1 MKRFISY
8 ILIFVLALNIL
19 PVAAMAAVPSISI
32 DNANVYEG
40 MNKAYNQGYLPAVK
54 NGVAT
59 IILPL
64 LANSQIT
71 GDKINVRPDLGDT
84 ANSPFVFLNYE
95 KTVSLANNTV
105 NGGGSTISSYLVE
118 FDFTLSNNRVNGT
131 YPVTFEVSGETP
143 NGDFKQSFTS
153 YVIITDGKNPDS
165 TPAPVSEPIQ
175 ANITI
180 DNVHRYEGMA
190 ESYSQGYVPT
200 VKNGVATIILPLLCD
215 GSLYNNQLTITPD
228 LGDAASAPFV
238 FKNYGQTVSGQYN
251 KIESFSPKYS
261 YLVHLELTLKQN
273 PNNGNYPVVISVEG
287 RNISGTVFRQSFTVY
302 VHITDGKAPGIPEPD
317 SLHPN
322 ITIDGQSRY
331 EGMALSYSQGYM
343 PVVKNGAATIIMP
356 LLCEGKLY
364 SNQLTVTA
372 NLGAPS
378 VSPFVFKNYE
388 QTVKGGYN
396 KTDGSSKKY
405 SYLVHLNLDLE
416 ANRVNGTYP
425 VEVSAEGRD
434 AQGTVF
440 RQTFT
445 VYVTITDGMDS
456 GASVWFSIDNKNKY
470 KGMNKPY
477 DEGYL
482 PEVSGGSVSV
492 ILPLLSAGPVKNNS
506 ITINSDLGPP
516 ASSPFIYKNYNKTV
530 ALGMQ
535 TLSSGGKEEAYLVQ
549 LKLEL
554 SPDRINGTYPVVI
567 NIEAQT
573 SGGERITQA
582 FTAYVTV
589 SDGKDGNSQT
599 ADTPQSQPK
608 LMISN
613 YSVNPAP
620 VLAGKEFST
629 AVTILNTNEAQAV
642 KNIKVTVSST
652 SADFI
657 LENESNTFY
666 FKAIAPGGTIV
677 LNLDYQV
684 YANAPA
690 APQKLNFAMEYEDAK
705 AMPMTAEGEITVQI
719 KQAARIE
726 AEAPAIPEKVHA
738 GETLSVS
745 MNVLNLGK
753 DKLYNVRFKLEAPG
767 MNQAGVAFIGNMEAG
782 TSMTGLMDVDI
793 QSKKSENAAGGT
805 EEYGRTQGNIT
816 LIYEDSSGTEE
827 TQEIPFSTIIL
838 EPVTPAG
845 KQQKEKAG
853 AGQWIGSVI
862 GLGAIIGVIFSVRFF
877 RKKGRGKHD
886 ESI

>member
-8 ILIFVLALNIL
+8 ILLLVLTLNIL
-19 PVAAMAAVPSISI
+19 PIAAMAAVSSIST

-40 MNKAYNQGYLPAVK
+40 MDRAYNQGYLPTVK

-64 LANSQIT
+64 LANNPIT
-71 GDKINVRPDLGDT
+71 GDQINVKPDLGEPT
-84 ANSPFVFLNYE
+84 NSPFVFLNYE
-95 KTVSLANNTV
+95 KTVSLADNPV
-105 NGGGSTISSYLVE
+105 NGGGRTVSSYLVG
-118 FDFTLSNNRVNGT
+118 FDFTLSNDRVNGT

-153 YVIITDGKNPDS
+153 YVIITDGKDLDS
-165 TPAPVSEPIQ
+165 APAPTPVSEPIQ
-175 ANITI
+175 ANIVI
-180 DNVHRYEGMA
+180 DNVHRYEGMTQ
-190 ESYSQGYVPT
+190 SYSQGYVPT
-200 VKNGVATIILPLLCD
+200 VKNGAATIILPLLSD
-215 GSLYNNQLTITPD
+215 GSLYNNQLTVTPD
-228 LGDAASAPFV
+228 LGDAASSPFV

-251 KIESFSPKYS
+251 KIENSSQKYS

-273 PNNGNYPVVISVEG
+273 PSNGNYPVVISVEG

-302 VHITDGKAPGIPEPD
+302 VPITDGKDPNIPDPD
-317 SLHPN
+317 SLRPN
-322 ITIDGQSRY
+322 ITIDSQSRY

-343 PVVKNGAATIIMP
+343 PTVKNGVATIVMP
-356 LLCEGKLY
+356 LLCDGKLY
-364 SNQLTVTA
+364 SNQLTITA
-372 NLGAPS
+372 NLGTPS
-378 VSPFVFKNYE
+378 GSPFVFKSYE

-396 KTDGSSKKY
+396 KIDGSSQKY
-405 SYLVHLNLDLE
+405 SYLVHLNLDLA

-440 RQTFT
+440 KQTFT
-445 VYVTITDGMDS
+445 VYATITDGMDS
-456 GASVWFSIDNKNKY
+456 GSSTWFSIDNKNKY
-470 KGMNKPY
+470 KGMNKSY

-482 PEVSGGSVSV
+482 PEVSGGYVSV
-492 ILPLLSAGPVKNNS
+492 ILPLLSEGSVKNNS
-506 ITINSDLGPP
+506 ITVTPDLGTP
-516 ASSPFIYKNYNKTV
+516 ASSPFIYKNYSKTV
-530 ALGMQ
+530 ALDMQ
-535 TLSSGGKEEAYLVQ
+535 TLSSGAKVDAYLLQ

-554 SPDRINGTYPVVI
+554 SPERINGTYPVVI

-573 SGGERITQA
+573 FSGEKITQA

-589 SDGKDGNSQT
+589 SGGKDANT
-599 ADTPQSQPK
+599 LQSQPK

-620 VLAGKEFST
+620 VLAGQEFST

-642 KNIKVTVSST
+642 KNIKVTVSSAST
-652 SADFI
+652 DFI
-657 LENESNTFY
+657 LENKSNTFY
-666 FKAIAPGGTIV
+666 YKSIAPGGTIV

-705 AMPMTAEGEITVQI
+705 AMPVTATGEITVQI

-726 AEAPAIPEKVHA
+726 AEAPMIPEKVHA

-753 DKLYNVRFKLEAPG
+753 DKLYNVRFKLDAPG
-767 MNQAGVAFIGNMEAG
+767 MSPTGVAFIGNMDAG
-782 TSMTGLMDVDI
+782 TSMTGLMDVNI
-793 QSKKSENAAGGT
+793 QSKQAENAVAGT

-816 LIYEDSSGTEE
+816 LIYEDSSGTEA
-827 TQEIPFSTIIL
+827 TQEIPFSAIIL
-838 EPVTPAG
+838 EPVTSAD
-845 KQQKEKAG
+845 KQQKDEKNG
-853 AGQWIGSVI
+853 AGQWIGSII
-862 GLGAIIGVIFSVRFF
+862 GLAAIIGIIFSVRFF
-877 RKKGRGKHD
+877 RKKGRVKHD